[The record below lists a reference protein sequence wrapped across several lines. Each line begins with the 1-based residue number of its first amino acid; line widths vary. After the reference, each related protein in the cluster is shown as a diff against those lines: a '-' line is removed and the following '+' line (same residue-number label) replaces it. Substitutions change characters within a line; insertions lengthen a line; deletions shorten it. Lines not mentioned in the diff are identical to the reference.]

1 MDILFL
7 LIPIALIFLVIALAL
22 FFWAIRNGQYD
33 DMDSQ
38 SMKIIMDEH
47 RSDQKVK
54 KGKDDAPIKDQTSED
69 NAVKDNIIKDQQN
82 DT

>member
-7 LIPIALIFLVIALAL
+7 LIPIALGFLVIALAL

-38 SMKIIMDEH
+38 SLKIIMDER
-47 RSDQKVK
+47 RSKQATQEKN
-54 KGKDDAPIKDQTSED
+54 KDDSD
-69 NAVKDNIIKDQQN
+69 NDNSDKGNSDKNKGNIATD

>member
-7 LIPIALIFLVIALAL
+7 LIPIALVFLVIALAL

-33 DMDSQ
+33 DMESQ
-38 SMKIIMDEH
+38 SLKIIMDER
-47 RSDQKVK
+47 RSAQKPQPSDTTESDTK
-54 KGKDDAPIKDQTSED
+54 KATDD
-69 NAVKDNIIKDQQN
+69 

>member
-7 LIPIALIFLVIALAL
+7 LIPIALGFLVIALAL

-47 RSDQKVK
+47 RSSQKK
-54 KGKDDAPIKDQTSED
+54 TTTEISEEATKADNNDA
-69 NAVKDNIIKDQQN
+69 
-82 DT
+82 

>member
-1 MDILFL
+1 MDILFV
-7 LIPIALIFLVIALAL
+7 LIPIALMFLVIALAL

-47 RSDQKVK
+47 RSSKPVEPESEPEQTTDSQS
-54 KGKDDAPIKDQTSED
+54 KDDH
-69 NAVKDNIIKDQQN
+69 
-82 DT
+82 